1 MLARLVTFVRAH
13 DPGLT
18 ALKRAARAAVVMP
31 AAFALG
37 DVVIGQPQVAL
48 FAPFGA
54 FALLLLVNIPG
65 TTAVMLRGYGSLII
79 AAVPL
84 IIIGTLC
91 SSQPILAV
99 AGMAVAAFVI
109 LFAGVISPTAAL
121 GSSYLLLA
129 FVLPVSVPV
138 PASEIP
144 ARLAGWG
151 LAAALG
157 LPTVLL
163 VWPRPWF
170 DNRRAVLARAT
181 RQLAE
186 LVQAHADGHRDPS
199 AWAAVRQALAELRQG
214 FAGAPYPPT
223 GVAPAQ
229 VALARMVSRVEWADV
244 LSMVTRAEQGLALEP
259 SALRELNGA
268 TARALRGVSEV
279 IGDGTAGQPP
289 QAAADELAGALTDLH
304 RDRRAAY
311 TWALDRLVREVD
323 GDPSRPAPEALAFL
337 GPAFR
342 IRTLGLAT
350 EELGV
355 LALRS
360 AGFVVPALD
369 GPAAQAAP
377 AGRTGPAAL
386 ARSVWD
392 LAAPHM
398 SLRSVWMR
406 NSLRGAVGL
415 AAAVAVARLTG
426 VAHGFWV
433 VLGTMSVLRSNAL
446 GTGETAARAVAG
458 TVVGFIAGTVIMLGL
473 GSHTTA
479 LWFILPVA
487 VLVAGAAPAVISFA
501 AGQAAFTVVVI
512 ILFNI
517 LVPAGWR
524 VGLVRLEDVGLG
536 VAVSVG
542 VGLLLWPR
550 GAAAAFGQ
558 ALCDAYRA
566 GSRYLLAAMDRLI
579 SPGLTIGVQR
589 QADQAGAAYH
599 RLEDAYR
606 QFLSERGAKVV
617 GLETATHLL
626 TGASRLRLAAHSLA
640 TVAAHPEAGPMAPAA
655 AAAADGLRR
664 AFQRADSWYDGFAA
678 VLIGDQAEL
687 PPVDSDG
694 ELRPELAH
702 AFSLASAARDIP
714 TVRMLM
720 RLLWAGEYLD
730 DEHAAQR
737 DLAGAARTLA
747 AQAHRRPTADPA
759 VISK

>member
-1 MLARLVTFVRAH
+1 MLARLVTFVRTH

-18 ALKRAARAAVVMP
+18 ALKRATRAAVVMP
-31 AAFALG
+31 TAFALG
-37 DVVIGQPQVAL
+37 SVVIGQPQVAL

-84 IIIGTLC
+84 IIVGTLC
-91 SSQPILAV
+91 SNQAVLAV

-129 FVLPVSVPV
+129 FVLPVSVPA

-144 ARLAGWG
+144 ARLAGWA

-157 LPTVLL
+157 LPAVLL

-170 DNRRAVLARAT
+170 DSRRAVLAGAT

-186 LVQAHADGHRDPS
+186 LIQAHADGHRDPS
-199 AWAAVRQALAELRQG
+199 AWAAVRQALAELRRG
-214 FAGAPYPPT
+214 FAATPYPPT

-244 LSMVTRAEQGLALEP
+244 LAVVMPAEQGLALDP
-259 SALRELNGA
+259 PALRKLNGA
-268 TARALRGVSEV
+268 TARALRGVTAV
-279 IGDGTAGQPP
+279 IGDGASSQPP
-289 QAAADELAGALTDLH
+289 QAAADELARALTELH
-304 RDRRAAY
+304 QDRRAAY
-311 TWALDRLVREVD
+311 TWAVDRLVREVD
-323 GDPSRPAPEALAFL
+323 SDPARPAADALAFL

-342 IRTLGLAT
+342 ARTLGLAT

-360 AGFVVPALD
+360 AGFAAPALD
-369 GPAAQAAP
+369 SPVSQVAP

-386 ARSVWD
+386 ARSIWS
-392 LAAPHM
+392 LAAPH
-398 SLRSVWMR
+398 LTVRSVWMR

-446 GTGETAARAVAG
+446 GTGETAARAAAG
-458 TVVGFIAGTVIMLGL
+458 TVVGFVAGTVIMLGL

-487 VLVAGAAPAVISFA
+487 VLFAGAAPAVISFA
-501 AGQAAFTVVVI
+501 AGQAGFTVVVI

-536 VAVSVG
+536 CAVSVG

-566 GSRYLLAAMDRLI
+566 GSRYLLAAVDRLI
-579 SPGLTIGVQR
+579 SPGLTIGVQQ
-589 QADQAGAAYH
+589 QADQAAAAHH

-606 QFLSERGAKVV
+606 QFLSERGAKVI

-626 TGASRLRLAAHSLA
+626 TGASRLRLAAQSLA
-640 TVAAHPEAGPMAPAA
+640 TVAAHPEARPMAPAA
-655 AAAADGLRR
+655 ATAADGLRR
-664 AFQRADSWYDGFAA
+664 AFQRADTWYDGFAA
-678 VLIGDQAEL
+678 ALTGEQAEL
-687 PPVDSDG
+687 PPVGSDG

-747 AQAHRRPTADPA
+747 AQAHRGPVADPA
-759 VISK
+759 VIPK